1 MSKKLFIALFLL
13 SAVSVRAQLLI
24 DEIKTL
30 DHVVNNVLTKGELE
44 TRNLDYTRGA
54 RGSFKLFE
62 NENSILP
69 IKRGVV
75 LSTGSAGIIPM
86 QNVETGASGSM
97 GVPGDPDLDRIAK
110 GVTFDATV
118 LTFDFVPQQNTVS
131 FRYVFGSE
139 EYPEYVNR
147 GFNDVFVFYLTDL
160 KTQERQNL
168 AVIPNTDEAITIDNI
183 NSERYSQFYIDNT
196 NFKPMSVAQKTIE
209 YDGITKPLIAYAKVK
224 PGRAYRIKIAIADA
238 GDSRYDSAVFL
249 EGGSFK
255 SQDEEEFIMENRRY
269 FEQFEQERLK
279 IEGSEPLTQK
289 ELENQEI
296 QVLETESKD
305 LTETKQKEI
314 KTVDDPE
321 KVKDKKKY
329 EYAIYFDFDEQI
341 PNENQIARFSEWLE
355 EIPNNL
361 DVKQVKIEGHTD
373 NKGTKKYNRTLS
385 YQRAMWVQNY
395 LIDQDVE
402 WDMTPKAFDFSRP
415 ASDNNSEEG
424 RAKNRRV
431 RIIFVQ

>member
-1 MSKKLFIALFLL
+1 MSKKFIIAVFLL
-13 SAVSVRAQLLI
+13 SAFTVRAQLLI

-30 DHVVNNVLTKGELE
+30 DHVINDVLIKGDLE

-97 GVPGDPDLDRIAK
+97 GVPGDPDLDRVAK

-118 LTFDFVPQQNTVS
+118 LTFDFVPEQNTIS

-147 GFNDVFVFYLTDL
+147 GFNDVFVFYLIDL
-160 KTQERQNL
+160 KTQERRNL
-168 AVIPNTDEAITIDNI
+168 AVIPNTDEPISIDNI

-209 YDGITKPLIAYAKVK
+209 FDGITRPLIAYAKVE

-249 EGGSFK
+249 EGGSFQ
-255 SQDEEEFIMENRRY
+255 SQDEDTFVMENRRY
-269 FEQFEQERLK
+269 FEQFEKERLK
-279 IEGSEPLTQK
+279 IEGEEPLTQSEIEK
-289 ELENQEI
+289 QEI
-296 QVLETESKD
+296 KVLEPESKD
-305 LTETKQKEI
+305 LTETKNEEV
-314 KTVDDPE
+314 KTVE
-321 KVKDKKKY
+321 KAEKTQEKKNF
-329 EYAIYFDFDEQI
+329 EYAIYFGFDKNI
-341 PNENQIARFSEWLE
+341 PNENQIARFAEWLDKV
-355 EIPNNL
+355 PDDLN
-361 DVKQVKIEGHTD
+361 VKEVKIEGHTD
-373 NKGTKKYNRTLS
+373 NKGTKNYNQKLS

-395 LIDQDVE
+395 LLDNDVE
-402 WDMTPKAFDFSRP
+402 WEMAPKAFDFSKP
-415 ASDNNSEEG
+415 ASNNDSEEG